1 MNSLREKYKK
11 IKIDD
16 IELITNKTMKQ
27 NLLKLKQA
35 LEEDNFDAIDYI
47 IEYLQSPNVEE
58 SDREQIQDI
67 IDEAT
72 LYLELK
78 DKDYKNEALK
88 LI

>member
-1 MNSLREKYKK
+1 
-11 IKIDD
+11 
-16 IELITNKTMKQ
+16 MKQ
-27 NLLKLKQA
+27 NIAKLKQA

-47 IEYLQSPNVEE
+47 IEYLQSPNVDEAQ
-58 SDREQIQDI
+58 REKIQDI

-78 DKDYKNEALK
+78 DADYKDEALK

>member
-1 MNSLREKYKK
+1 
-11 IKIDD
+11 
-16 IELITNKTMKQ
+16 MKQ

-88 LI
+88 LIWKI